1 MEFPIRES
9 WSAFFSTEFCLK
21 MKLTIDY
28 ILSAQSRVFSICFF
42 FPFSHY
48 ICISWIPYP
57 PWGACAC
64 HKYLK
69 QFWYKKPNKH
79 LQYFGIETGTC
90 KSFFLQNATFSNWI
104 DPLERRMHCS
114 KGLLQN
120 FNHNFHFNMCLQW
133 KLYYTVPLFQKIMH
147 CPVGTNI
154 LEKAWMLPKMQKMQH
169 FKKYCNL
176 QHVFPKTI
184 CSFNLKQP
192 FWKGLRFLK
201 WMLQYFKE
209 YHNFWW
215 KMFVKRN
222 AATVQGVLC
231 VVMNIFSKKCFR
243 KECNFQLNPPSWKG
257 HTFFKWNSMNMR
269 RNFHKKNRFSEIC
282 LPEYVMYASG
292 IFYIRRLF
300 FFQIWIMSYF
310 CPCSM

>member
-1 MEFPIRES
+1 
-9 WSAFFSTEFCLK
+9 
-21 MKLTIDY
+21 
-28 ILSAQSRVFSICFF
+28 
-42 FPFSHY
+42 
-48 ICISWIPYP
+48 
-57 PWGACAC
+57 
-64 HKYLK
+64 
-69 QFWYKKPNKH
+69 
-79 LQYFGIETGTC
+79 
-90 KSFFLQNATFSNWI
+90 
-104 DPLERRMHCS
+104 
-114 KGLLQN
+114 
-120 FNHNFHFNMCLQW
+120 
-133 KLYYTVPLFQKIMH
+133 MH

-231 VVMNIFSKKCFR
+231 VVMNIFFKKM
-243 KECNFQLNPPSWKG
+243 FQKG
-257 HTFFKWNSMNMR
+257 MQFPTEPAILKRAYIFQMEFNEYEKKFPQKILSLKYVFQNMLCTPLGY
-269 RNFHKKNRFSEIC
+269 ST
-282 LPEYVMYASG
+282 YAVC
-292 IFYIRRLF
+292 F

>member
-1 MEFPIRES
+1 MFFLYVFFP
-9 WSAFFSTEFCLK
+9 
-21 MKLTIDY
+21 
-28 ILSAQSRVFSICFF
+28 
-42 FPFSHY
+42 PFSHY
-48 ICISWIPYP
+48 ICNSCKFHTPHGVHAHATNIWNNFDIKNRTNICSTLV
-57 PWGACAC
+57 
-64 HKYLK
+64 LK
-69 QFWYKKPNKH
+69 QAPVNHFFAKCYIFQLNRSARKTHALFKRIAAKFQPQFS
-79 LQYFGIETGTC
+79 LQYVFAMKIILY
-90 KSFFLQNATFSNWI
+90 SSLI
-104 DPLERRMHCS
+104 S
-114 KGLLQN
+114 K
-120 FNHNFHFNMCLQW
+120 
-133 KLYYTVPLFQKIMH
+133 KIMH

-231 VVMNIFSKKCFR
+231 VVMNIFFKKM
-243 KECNFQLNPPSWKG
+243 FQKG
-257 HTFFKWNSMNMR
+257 MQFPTEPAILKRAYIFQMEFNEYEKKFPQKKSFLWNMSSRICYVRLWDILHTPF
-269 RNFHKKNRFSEIC
+269 
-282 LPEYVMYASG
+282 V
-292 IFYIRRLF
+292 
-300 FFQIWIMSYF
+300 FFQIWKMSYF

>member
-1 MEFPIRES
+1 
-9 WSAFFSTEFCLK
+9 
-21 MKLTIDY
+21 
-28 ILSAQSRVFSICFF
+28 
-42 FPFSHY
+42 
-48 ICISWIPYP
+48 
-57 PWGACAC
+57 
-64 HKYLK
+64 
-69 QFWYKKPNKH
+69 
-79 LQYFGIETGTC
+79 
-90 KSFFLQNATFSNWI
+90 
-104 DPLERRMHCS
+104 
-114 KGLLQN
+114 
-120 FNHNFHFNMCLQW
+120 
-133 KLYYTVPLFQKIMH
+133 
-147 CPVGTNI
+147 
-154 LEKAWMLPKMQKMQH
+154 MQKMQH

-300 FFQIWIMSYF
+300 FFSNLDNVLFLSMFYVVMHRCVEMHVDVYDIDAFRCTTIYIYIYICIQMIVDVYRSQI
-310 CPCSM
+310 

>member
-1 MEFPIRES
+1 MLFAKCYISQLNR
-9 WSAFFSTEFCLK
+9 SAWKTHTLFKRIAAKFQPQFS
-21 MKLTIDY
+21 
-28 ILSAQSRVFSICFF
+28 
-42 FPFSHY
+42 
-48 ICISWIPYP
+48 
-57 PWGACAC
+57 
-64 HKYLK
+64 
-69 QFWYKKPNKH
+69 
-79 LQYFGIETGTC
+79 LQYVFAMKII
-90 KSFFLQNATFSNWI
+90 L
-104 DPLERRMHCS
+104 CS
-114 KGLLQN
+114 SLISK
-120 FNHNFHFNMCLQW
+120 
-133 KLYYTVPLFQKIMH
+133 KIMH

-269 RNFHKKNRFSEIC
+269 RNFHKKIVS
-282 LPEYVMYASG
+282 LKYVFQNMLCTPLGYSTYAVC
-292 IFYIRRLF
+292 F
-300 FFQIWIMSYF
+300 FFKSGK
-310 CPCSM
+310 CPIFVHVLCSDA